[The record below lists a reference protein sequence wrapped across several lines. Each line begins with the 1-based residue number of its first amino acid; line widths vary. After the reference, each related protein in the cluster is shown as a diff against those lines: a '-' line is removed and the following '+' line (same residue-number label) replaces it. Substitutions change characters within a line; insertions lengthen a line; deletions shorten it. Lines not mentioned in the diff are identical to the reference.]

1 MIHQKVS
8 ASDPGYLPGL
18 DELGEIHSLPQLPV
32 NRKALPELLP
42 VEQENSLPP
51 LDLPVDPGMVVLNRL
66 LGPECS
72 SDSPAWSINPVPRMR
87 ELQKV
92 LIAHSLQLPEQ
103 QRGPCLAAVRRI
115 NDNID
120 WRLRLQQMRR
130 SHAEGPSIQQD
141 QENDEKKETA

>member
-1 MIHQKVS
+1 MINQKLS
-8 ASDPGYLPGL
+8 GSDLSSLRGL
-18 DELGEIHSLPQLPV
+18 DDLGEIHSLPELPV
-32 NRKALPELLP
+32 IRKALPELLP
-42 VEQENSLPP
+42 GEQESSLPP

-72 SDSPAWSINPVPRMR
+72 FDSPAWSANPVPRMR
-87 ELQKV
+87 ELQKT
-92 LIAHSLQLPEQ
+92 LIAHSLQLPEEL
-103 QRGPCLAAVRRI
+103 RGPCLAAVRRV

-130 SHAEGPSIQQD
+130 SHAEGPSNQQD